1 MTNGVPAGL
10 LRLRYQKKKT
20 KEVESDM
27 DIRSRSITADILNV
41 ISDGKIHTMQEI
53 ADEVECSRR
62 TVIRHIQSL
71 SYRFP
76 IETFCG
82 GDARG
87 GVLLDRKYIVNGK
100 IISNEKLNIIN
111 QALEMY
117 KANQTGSSNENL
129 INELLKDFA
138 APQKKETK

>member
-1 MTNGVPAGL
+1 M
-10 LRLRYQKKKT
+10 
-20 KEVESDM
+20 DM
-27 DIRSRSITADILNV
+27 RSRSITADILNV
-41 ISDGKIHTMQEI
+41 LSDGKVHTTQQI
-53 ADEVECSRR
+53 AEEVECSTK
-62 TVIRHIQSL
+62 TVKRHIQSL

-76 IETFCG
+76 IETFHG
-82 GDARG
+82 GESKG